1 MDSRSIGIDDPEDLD
16 LVQRIYEA
24 LYPAN
29 AAFTT
34 ADILAFL
41 QSNPELMT
49 INSHIERDAGLR
61 KSLLLDENRLQR
73 KGS

>member
-1 MDSRSIGIDDPEDLD
+1 MVPD
-16 LVQRIYEA
+16 LVQRIDEA

-34 ADILAFL
+34 ADVLAFL
-41 QSNPELMT
+41 QSNPELMA
-49 INSHIERDAGLR
+49 ISSHIERDAGLR
-61 KSLLLDENRLQR
+61 KSLQLEESRLQR